1 MSNIQLFDLAS
12 RHATWLAARQ
22 GSIAGNVA
30 NANAPGFRATDIEPF
45 SATLDQTKLT
55 IAMTQAGHVTDARAA
70 AYRVNKRNTQGQ
82 SWETQ
87 HSGNS
92 VSLEQEMI
100 KAGEVKGAFSLNTA
114 IVKSFRHRMLLMSSK
129 G

>member
-1 MSNIQLFDLAS
+1 MRRGWPRARARSPAMSQMPTLRAFA
-12 RHATWLAARQ
+12 
-22 GSIAGNVA
+22 
-30 NANAPGFRATDIEPF
+30 ATDIEAF

-55 IAMTQAGHVTDARAA
+55 MAMTQAGHVTDARAA
-70 AYRVNKRNTQGQ
+70 AYRVDEIQGQ

-114 IVKSFRHRMLLMSSK
+114 IVKSFHRMLLMSSK

>member
-30 NANAPGFRATDIEPF
+30 NANTPGFRATDIEAF

-55 IAMTQAGHVTDARAA
+55 MATTQAGHVADARAA
-70 AYRVNKRNTQGQ
+70 AYRVDEIQGQ

-114 IVKSFRHRMLLMSSK
+114 VVKSFHRMLLMSSK